1 MLNSANLK
9 ARRPTSVEL
18 RARVVAAIDE
28 FIAGSNRREWVA
40 AFSSDQFHLVIDDEH
55 EVSIAEM
62 AAPTAA
68 LYLFSIP
75 LGSFPSILGRSS
87 SAGASRPLPS
97 TLRHSR
103 LFRPSSAQSGGW
115 PDSQVRH

>member
-1 MLNSANLK
+1 VLNSANLK

-62 AAPTAA
+62 ATPTAA

-75 LGSFPSILGRSS
+75 LGLLPVDPWAVELGGGVK
-87 SAGASRPLPS
+87 AAALDAA
-97 TLRHSR
+97 
-103 LFRPSSAQSGGW
+103 AQSVIQAFKRPKW
-115 PDSQVRH
+115 WVA